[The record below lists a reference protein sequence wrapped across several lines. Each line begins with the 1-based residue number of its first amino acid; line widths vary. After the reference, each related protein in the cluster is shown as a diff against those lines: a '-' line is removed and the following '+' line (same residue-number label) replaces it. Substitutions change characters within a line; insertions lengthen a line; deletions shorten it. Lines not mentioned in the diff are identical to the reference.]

1 MLQNNQADMA
11 QTAVVMAL
19 IILVA
24 VGAFSALGNKI
35 ADTVNSVTNAI

>member
-1 MLQNNQADMA
+1 MLKNNRADMA

-24 VGAFSALGNKI
+24 IGAFSALGNKI
-35 ADTVNSVTNAI
+35 AQTVNSVTSGI